1 MIWLAIAAM
10 TAAAVL
16 AVLWPLARRGKD
28 LRAGSDVAVYRDQLE
43 EIDRDQAVGAI
54 APLEADAARL
64 EVSRR
69 LLAADAA
76 ATAAGRA
83 TPAPDGA
90 SRRRRSVAVGALVA
104 LPVGALAV
112 YLALGSPDL
121 PGQPLASRVAQA
133 HGGGGSGGQTVAE
146 MFGRVE
152 RHLEEHPDDGRGWEV
167 VAPIYLRLGRYDDAV
182 KARRNALQY
191 LGETAERQADLG
203 EALMLKG
210 NGIVTDEAKAAF
222 DRALV
227 VDPKNITARFYSGVT
242 AEQDGRKDDAART
255 WRALLADAPAGA
267 SWAES
272 VQRALARVDGAA
284 PAGPAPQAPTQ
295 APPQAGP
302 QADMIRAMVERLG
315 ARMREDGTNVEGWLQ
330 LIRSYT
336 VLRDAARAE
345 AAVADARKALAGDAQ
360 KLARLDEGLRAIAA
374 GVPPSATVTAPSP
387 APPAVATA
395 PQATPPAIPPAAAGS
410 DEAQDAMIRGMVARL
425 AAKLHED
432 GSDVD
437 GWLRL
442 MRSYVVLGEADKARA
457 AVDDARRALK
467 DDADKLRRLDEG
479 AKSLGVGG

>member
-28 LRAGSDVAVYRDQLE
+28 LRAGNDVAVYRDQLE

-54 APLEADAARL
+54 AATEADAARV

-76 ATAAGRA
+76 DAAAQRQ
-83 TPAPDGA
+83 TPAPDGS
-90 SRRRRSVAVGALVA
+90 SRRRRAVAVAALFA
-104 LPVGALAV
+104 LPVGALAF
-112 YLALGSPDL
+112 YLAFGSPDL
-121 PGQPLASRVAQA
+121 PGQPLASRVAQTQQA
-133 HGGGGSGGQTVAE
+133 QSGGQASAQSVAE
-146 MFGRVE
+146 MFARVE

-182 KARRNALQY
+182 KARRNALQF

-203 EALMLKG
+203 EALMMRG
-210 NGIVTDEAKAAF
+210 NGVVTDEAKAAF

-227 VDPKNITARFYSGVT
+227 VDPNNITARFYGGLA
-242 AEQDGRKDDAART
+242 AEQDGRKDAAARI
-255 WRALLADAPAGA
+255 WRALLADAPSGA
-267 SWAES
+267 PWIEP

-284 PAGPAPQAPTQ
+284 AAPA
-295 APPQAGP
+295 PQAGP
-302 QADMIRAMVERLG
+302 QTDMIRAMVERLA
-315 ARMREDGTNVEGWLQ
+315 ARMKEDGSDPEGWLR

-336 VLRDAARAE
+336 VLRDAARVE
-345 AAVADARKALAGDAQ
+345 AATADARRALAGDAG
-360 KLARLDEGLRAIAA
+360 KLARLEEGLRDIAA
-374 GVPPSATVTAPSP
+374 GVPPSAAV
-387 APPAVATA
+387 APPAVAVA
-395 PQATPPAIPPAAAGS
+395 PQATPPAAAGA
-410 DEAQDAMIRGMVARL
+410 DEAQDAMIRAMVARL
-425 AAKLHED
+425 AARLHDD
-432 GSDVD
+432 GSDVE

-467 DDADKLRRLDEG
+467 GDADKLRRLDEG

>member
-28 LRAGSDVAVYRDQLE
+28 LRAGNDVAVYRDQLE

-54 APLEADAARL
+54 APAEADAARV

-76 ATAAGRA
+76 DVAAQRQ
-83 TPAPDGA
+83 TPAPDGS
-90 SRRRRSVAVGALVA
+90 SRRRRAVAVAALFA
-104 LPVGALAV
+104 LPVGALAF
-112 YLALGSPDL
+112 YLAFGSPDL
-121 PGQPLASRVAQA
+121 PGQPLASRVAQTQQA
-133 HGGGGSGGQTVAE
+133 QSGGQASAQSVAE
-146 MFGRVE
+146 MFARVE

-182 KARRNALQY
+182 KARRNALQF

-203 EALMLKG
+203 EALMMRG
-210 NGIVTDEAKAAF
+210 NGVVTDEAKAAF

-227 VDPKNITARFYSGVT
+227 VDPNNITARFYGGLA
-242 AEQDGRKDDAART
+242 AEQDGRKDAAARI
-255 WRALLADAPAGA
+255 WRALLADAPSGA
-267 SWAES
+267 PWIEP
-272 VQRALARVDGAA
+272 VQRALARVNG
-284 PAGPAPQAPTQ
+284 APQGPSQ
-295 APPQAGP
+295 APSQAPP
-302 QADMIRAMVERLG
+302 QADMIRAMVERLA
-315 ARMREDGTNVEGWLQ
+315 ARMKEDGSDPEGWLR
-330 LIRSYT
+330 LVRSYT
-336 VLRDAARAE
+336 VMRDAARA
-345 AAVADARKALAGDAQ
+345 AAATADARRALAGDAG
-360 KLARLDEGLRAIAA
+360 KLARREEGLRDIAA
-374 GVPPSATVTAPSP
+374 GVPPSAAVAP
-387 APPAVATA
+387 PPAVAAT
-395 PQATPPAIPPAAAGS
+395 PQATPPAAAGT
-410 DEAQDAMIRGMVARL
+410 DEAQEAMIRGMVARL
-425 AAKLHED
+425 AARLHED

-442 MRSYVVLGEADKARA
+442 MRSYVVLGEAAKARA

>member
-1 MIWLAIAAM
+1 MMIWLPIAAM
-10 TAAAVL
+10 TAVAVL

-28 LRAGSDVAVYRDQLE
+28 LRAGNDVAVYRDQLE

-54 APLEADAARL
+54 APAEADAARV

-76 ATAAGRA
+76 DVAAQRQ
-83 TPAPDGA
+83 TPAPDGS
-90 SRRRRSVAVGALVA
+90 SRRRRAVAVGALFA
-104 LPVGALAV
+104 LPAGALAF
-112 YLALGSPDL
+112 YLAFGSPDL

-133 HGGGGSGGQTVAE
+133 HQGQSDGQASAQSVAE
-146 MFGRVE
+146 MFARVE

-182 KARRNALQY
+182 KARRNALQF

-203 EALMLKG
+203 EALMMRG
-210 NGIVTDEAKAAF
+210 NGVVTDDAKAAF

-227 VDPKNITARFYSGVT
+227 VDPKNITARFYGGLA
-242 AEQDGRKDDAART
+242 AEQDGRKDAAARL

-267 SWAES
+267 PWIEA

-284 PAGPAPQAPTQ
+284 AAAP

-302 QADMIRAMVERLG
+302 QADMIRAMVERLA
-315 ARMREDGTNVEGWLQ
+315 ARMKEDGSDPEGWLR
-330 LIRSYT
+330 LVRSYA

-345 AAVADARKALAGDAQ
+345 AATADARRALAGDAG
-360 KLARLDEGLRAIAA
+360 KLARLEEGLRDIAA
-374 GVPPSATVTAPSP
+374 GVPPSAAVAPT
-387 APPAVATA
+387 PAVAAA
-395 PQATPPAIPPAAAGS
+395 PQATPQTTPPAAAGA

-425 AAKLHED
+425 AARLHDD

-442 MRSYVVLGEADKARA
+442 MRSYVVLGEAAKARA